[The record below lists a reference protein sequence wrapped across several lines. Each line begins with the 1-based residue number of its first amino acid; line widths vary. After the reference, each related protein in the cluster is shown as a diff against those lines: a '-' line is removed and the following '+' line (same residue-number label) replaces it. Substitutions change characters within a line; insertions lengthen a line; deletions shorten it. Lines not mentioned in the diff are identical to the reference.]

1 VPRDGCSSDGSS
13 LTAILPLLHCAALVA
28 YAMVAGTSNELRYRQ
43 QPGSEFMGRYRRYW
57 IAIAVVAVLV
67 GAYALAGFL
76 AVPYFARNSLQSFVR
91 THYNRALSIREIRF
105 NPFTFTVD
113 VTGLSLPDADGSA
126 LLSFDR
132 LHVDLKVA
140 ASLWHLGPSFNEIL
154 LEQPYVRAVV
164 RPHGALNLADLG
176 KGFAAPAQPERP
188 SAPLRLYITR
198 FAIIGGAAYF
208 EDRTRTS
215 PFRAEFKPIAF
226 ELHDFSTTGRRSEDA
241 YTLEAASPDGE
252 RLRWSGTL
260 RLEPLLSHGA
270 FEVADLKAR
279 TIWNYLRTSLPFEI
293 DSGMIGIKGEYDLG
307 NSGNGGNGLGMR
319 IDVHTATVSRLGIK
333 PNGAQQH
340 YVELGNIALDE
351 LRADLTSRRIEL
363 TKVTL
368 ADGDIKAWMS
378 EQGKLNLL
386 ELLGPANGSNGPVS
400 GDSTESHTPP
410 ATPAALPPP
419 AMPASATSA
428 SETSPSRS
436 KGSSEWHI
444 SVPEVIVER
453 FKVSVEDRQVR
464 PAATLLLDPLRV
476 HIAGFSN
483 AADDTLDITLE
494 TGVNGTG
501 KLNVHAKAASALG
514 ALSAH
519 IEATDLGL
527 TMLQPY
533 IARYTAMTLLQG
545 KLGSR
550 LDVERDASGTLKV
563 KGNTFVADLRTV
575 DNALKQ
581 DFIKWK
587 GLRIADMSYVS
598 KPATLRIGSITA
610 LEPYARVFVA
620 PDRTLNIKQIL
631 TPPGKAPASA
641 PPPSASAPAASAAD
655 EPPQHRVARHKGS
668 VPAPDASAK
677 GAPGQVV
684 QTATAPPGPVTPFP
698 VSIGA
703 LRVVDGSANYADLWI
718 KPSFSIGIQ
727 SLGGEVT
734 GLSSDPN
741 SRAKVQ
747 LEGRVNRYSPITI
760 AGTVNLLS
768 AALFSDI
775 HMDFK
780 DLDLTVVNPYSGYF
794 TGWRIDKGKLSVD
807 VSYKVQQRKLE
818 AAQHFVVDQLEIGNR
833 VDSPD
838 ATHLPLKLAVSLLKD
853 RNGVIDLN
861 LPMSG
866 SLDDPSFRIGPI
878 IWKMFENLI
887 VKAATAPF
895 ALLGRLIGH
904 GGEHMNEVEFR
915 PGAADIDPP
924 AKDQLDSLA
933 HALQERPQVKLD
945 VPMAYSAGLDRP
957 KIAEKRLQD
966 ELLARVLKTREGK
979 KYPETAGQ
987 IALSDPAK
995 HYALLLEQFHADLGR
1010 DAALPASAAA
1020 LEAAKGKG
1028 ASYDQAISDLQAALV
1043 GHIAVPDGDLET
1055 LGKERAQAIQHALV
1069 SDGHI
1074 DAARVFIVNAPP
1086 KPDSGDTVKV
1096 ELAIKGA

>member
-1 VPRDGCSSDGSS
+1 
-13 LTAILPLLHCAALVA
+13 
-28 YAMVAGTSNELRYRQ
+28 
-43 QPGSEFMGRYRRYW
+43 MGRYRRYW
-57 IAIAVVAVLV
+57 IALAVVAVLV
-67 GAYALAGFL
+67 GAYALAGFI
-76 AVPYFARNSLQSFVR
+76 AVPYFARNSLRSFVG
-91 THYNRALSIREIRF
+91 THYNRALSIGEIRF

-113 VTGLSLPDADGSA
+113 VTRLSLPDADGSA

-164 RPHGALNLADLG
+164 RPHGVLNLADLG
-176 KGFAAPAQPERP
+176 KGFAAPAKPERP

-198 FAIIGGAAYF
+198 FAIIGGTAYF

-226 ELHDFSTTGRRSEDA
+226 ELHDFSTTGRRSADA

-260 RLEPLLSHGA
+260 RLEPLLSHGV

-307 NSGNGGNGLGMR
+307 NAGNGLGMR
-319 IDVHTATVSRLGIK
+319 VDVHTATVSRLGIK

-363 TKVTL
+363 TKVAL
-368 ADGDIKAWMS
+368 SDGDIKAWMS

-386 ELLGPANGSNGPVS
+386 ELLAPASGSEVPAS
-400 GDSTESHTPP
+400 GDSTETHPPPASPAAVPPP
-410 ATPAALPPP
+410 ATPA
-419 AMPASATSA
+419 SETSA
-428 SETSPSRS
+428 SETSASRS
-436 KGSSEWHI
+436 NGSSEWHI
-444 SVPEVIVER
+444 SVPEVIAER
-453 FKVSVEDRQVR
+453 FKVSVEDRQVH

-476 HIAGFSN
+476 HVAGFSN
-483 AADDTLDITLE
+483 APDDTLDITLE
-494 TGVNGTG
+494 TGVNSTG
-501 KLNVHAKAASALG
+501 KLSVHAKAARGSG

-519 IEATDLGL
+519 IEAADLGL

-581 DFIKWK
+581 DFVRWK

-620 PDRTLNIKQIL
+620 PDRTLNVKQIL
-631 TPPGKAPASA
+631 TPPGAASSSASPPSA
-641 PPPSASAPAASAAD
+641 PPSESPSASAPD
-655 EPPQHRVARHKGS
+655 EQPPHRVARHKGS
-668 VPAPDASAK
+668 APAPGASAK
-677 GAPGQVV
+677 GATGQAV

-703 LRVVDGSANYADLWI
+703 IRIVDGSANYADLWI

-727 SLGGEVT
+727 SLGGDVT
-734 GLSSDPN
+734 GLSSDPK

-775 HMDFK
+775 HMDLK

-915 PGAADIDPP
+915 PGTADIDPP
-924 AKDQLDSLA
+924 AKEQLDSLA

-945 VPMAYSAGLDRP
+945 VPMVYSVKLDRSN
-957 KIAEKRLQD
+957 IAEKRLQD
-966 ELLARVLKTREGK
+966 ELLARVMKTREGK
-979 KYPETAGQ
+979 KYPQTAGQ

-1010 DAALPASAAA
+1010 DAALPASAAV
-1020 LEAAKGKG
+1020 LENAKGKD
-1028 ASYDQAISDLQAALV
+1028 ASYDQAISDLQAALA
-1043 GHIAVPDGDLET
+1043 GHIAVPDSDLEA

-1074 DAARVFIVNAPP
+1074 DASRVFIVNAPP
-1086 KPDSGDTVKV
+1086 KPDANAPPKPDAGDTVKV